1 MIDIEELVILEEFE
15 GEEEIRKGGFRLFMC
30 GTM

>member
-15 GEEEIRKGGFRLFMC
+15 ERKR
-30 GTM
+30 